1 MLLKEDVKKVEIN
14 SLFQDKMIPSKNKLS
29 SVEVKSVFNSPDKVF
44 YSNLFKVLFLSSSS
58 SKKFAVVV
66 PNHITKKAVERNVVR
81 RKFFSVLSEMYK
93 DTKTGFYVII
103 IQKSFLEAEK
113 KDVLL
118 KFKEILVKNK
128 LYL

>member
-1 MLLKEDVKKVEIN
+1 
-14 SLFQDKMIPSKNKLS
+14 MIPNKNKLS

-44 YSNLFKVLFLSSSS
+44 HSNLFKILFISNSDF
-58 SKKFAVVV
+58 KKFAVVV
-66 PNHITKKAVERNVVR
+66 PNYITKKAVERNAIR
-81 RKFFSVLSEMYK
+81 RKFFTVLSETYK

-113 KDVLL
+113 KEVLL
-118 KFKEILVKNK
+118 KFKEILIKNK